1 MNHLFWSLLV
11 FLVLPLSAQVKTSF
25 VCARSGIS
33 SIPEGLESEW
43 MSDLVSRE
51 APNFASKPDKRFMY
65 DQKEKSAVLYPRRLG
80 TKATEKSNVP
90 QPILGKAFQGN
101 VFSSSVPMDNSLAF
115 NEDSLLVSATNTTI
129 RVYSRNTGMLRSSLT
144 LRYFTDAVG
153 LIGTANYRYDPKVI
167 FDPLA
172 QRFMAV
178 ILNGSVSA
186 TSKIIVAFSQSADPR
201 GDWNLYTLPG
211 NPFNDSTWF
220 DFPCISFTENEV
232 FITGNQIREG
242 VSWQMGFKQSV
253 IWQIRKQEGYNGD
266 SLQTNLW
273 SGIQFEGR
281 PLRNLHAVTRTSDF
295 DGNPEQY
302 FLSNRNFD
310 IQNDSLFLIKISDT
324 IGAGA
329 LTIQHI
335 QLPVSYGV
343 PPEALQPDTSK
354 TLATNDA
361 RILAANLDRGRIQF
375 VGNTIDTNFGSCGIY
390 VGQLAQVNQANP
402 VVEHASIIGF
412 DTLDLGYPNLV
423 TIGYAPDNSPRCI
436 IAFNH
441 SSTNAFPGMS
451 ALTYDQG
458 QFSDLIRIKKGLQ
471 SLDVIQGTTERW
483 GDYFGAQQY
492 YPEYGKIWVAGT
504 FGAADRRHSTW
515 IAELI
520 SPFGTSPAGTSPIHA
535 NTIPSVLYPNPSF
548 ERSFIR
554 FNLPTAGPVSCE
566 LFDQAGR
573 SLGVVYKG
581 MGLIGEQ
588 EIGFEIGHLRSATYV
603 IRLSTPQG
611 LITKTIIKN

>member
-1 MNHLFWSLLV
+1 MNHLFWSLLC
-11 FLVLPLSAQVKTSF
+11 FSFIPLSAQLKTSF
-25 VCARSGIS
+25 VCPPAGIS

-65 DQKEKSAVLYPRRLG
+65 EQKEKSAALFPRKSKP
-80 TKATEKSNVP
+80 KAVDKSGIP

-115 NEDSLLVSATNTTI
+115 NEDSLLVSAVNTTI
-129 RVYSRNTGMLRSSLT
+129 RVYSRNTGILRSSLT

-178 ILNGSVSA
+178 ILNGSVAA
-186 TSKIIVAFSQSADPR
+186 TSKIILAFSQSADPR

-253 IWQIRKQEGYNGD
+253 IWQIRKQEGYTGD
-266 SLQTNLW
+266 SLHTNLW
-273 SGIQFEGR
+273 SGIQFGGR
-281 PLRNLHAVTRTSDF
+281 PLRNLHAVNRTSDF
-295 DGNPEQY
+295 VGNPEQF

-310 IQNDSLFLIKISDT
+310 VQNDSLFLIKISDT
-324 IGAGA
+324 IGAGT
-329 LTIQHI
+329 LSVQHI
-335 QLPVSYGV
+335 QLPVAYGV
-343 PPEALQPDTSK
+343 PPEALQPDSSK

-361 RILAANLDRGRIQF
+361 RVLAANLDRGRIQF

-402 VVEHASIIGF
+402 IVEHAGIIGF

-423 TIGYAPDNSPRCI
+423 TVGYAPDNSPRSI

-441 SSTNAFPGMS
+441 SSSIAFPGMS
-451 ALTYDQG
+451 AITYEQG
-458 QFSDLIRIKKGLQ
+458 QFSELVRVKKGLQ

-483 GDYFGAQQY
+483 GDYFGAQQF

-520 SPFGTSPAGTSPIHA
+520 SPFGTSPAGINPAQI
-535 NTIPSVLYPNPSF
+535 NTTASLLYPNPSF

-554 FNLPTAGPVSCE
+554 FKLPTPGPVKCE
-566 LFDQAGR
+566 LFDQTGR
-573 SLGVVYKG
+573 SIGVVYEG
-581 MGLIGEQ
+581 MGLSGEQ
-588 EIGFEIGHLRSATYV
+588 EIGFEIGHLKSAPYV
-603 IRLSTPQG
+603 LRLSTPIG
-611 LITKTIIKN
+611 LITKTIIKK